1 MKRKLSFVLAL
12 TLALCAL
19 PLSSCGDG
27 NVLRI
32 ASWDEYID
40 EGGEDSYLGGA
51 SMIDDFKKWY
61 REQTGKSID
70 VQYIPLSDNEQ
81 MYAKIDKFGRHY
93 DLLCP
98 SEYMFMKLADENRLE
113 EYPAEFFD
121 ATIEGNYY
129 AQNVTPFIKNTFEE
143 NTIGGKPWSAYAAGY
158 MWGTTGFIYNT
169 AKVSEE
175 EVNTWTVYNNTTH
188 QISAKNNVRDSYFAG
203 LGMYYEQ
210 DLLAL
215 KQRFENNLISE
226 TEYKAEISRMMNDTS
241 PTTMDA
247 VEKLLVNM
255 KKGKSFWG
263 FETDNAKSHLVGGDI
278 DISYQWSGDAVCV
291 MDEAEDPLLKNPIEF
306 SYCVPEAAS
315 NLWFDGWV
323 MMKGANVE
331 AATMFVN
338 FLSMPE
344 NVIRNMYYIGYTSC
358 VGGQEVFE
366 YVQETY
372 GAQQG
377 EEGVSYYDLSAY
389 FGAGMGIWAEDAQ
402 FSRQLFAQYPTKE
415 VLARCCT
422 MSYFKPEENN
432 RANKLWKDV
441 QGA

>member
-1 MKRKLSFVLAL
+1 
-12 TLALCAL
+12 
-19 PLSSCGDG
+19 
-27 NVLRI
+27 
-32 ASWDEYID
+32 
-40 EGGEDSYLGGA
+40 
-51 SMIDDFKKWY
+51 
-61 REQTGKSID
+61 
-70 VQYIPLSDNEQ
+70 
-81 MYAKIDKFGRHY
+81 
-93 DLLCP
+93 
-98 SEYMFMKLADENRLE
+98 
-113 EYPAEFFD
+113 
-121 ATIEGNYY
+121 
-129 AQNVTPFIKNTFEE
+129 
-143 NTIGGKPWSAYAAGY
+143 
-158 MWGTTGFIYNT
+158 
-169 AKVSEE
+169 
-175 EVNTWTVYNNTTH
+175 
-188 QISAKNNVRDSYFAG
+188 
-203 LGMYYEQ
+203 
-210 DLLAL
+210 
-215 KQRFENNLISE
+215 
-226 TEYKAEISRMMNDTS
+226 
-241 PTTMDA
+241 
-247 VEKLLVNM
+247 
-255 KKGKSFWG
+255 
-263 FETDNAKSHLVGGDI
+263 
-278 DISYQWSGDAVCV
+278 
-291 MDEAEDPLLKNPIEF
+291 
-306 SYCVPEAAS
+306 VPEAAS

-415 VLARCCT
+415 VLVRCCT